1 MKFFALL
8 GSLGLC
14 GGSLYLNTTGSS
26 DWGWFLSAGL
36 VMFLVTL
43 LTGNKTMPP
52 YQRNAERYEQ
62 YLNQQ
67 ADAQINRYRN
77 Q

>member
-14 GGSLYLNTTGSS
+14 GGSLYLNTTGSP
-26 DWGWFLSAGL
+26 DWGWFLGVGFL
-36 VMFLVTL
+36 MFLATL
-43 LTGNKTMPP
+43 IGNKTKPP
-52 YQRNAERYEQ
+52 QGNATRYEQ